1 MSRDSP
7 RKARVSAP
15 NCGTRHTP
23 KTRRGAEKTAP
34 LCLFFRQTGTASGP
48 RPPPLAGMR
57 RDAPRQG
64 DPSPEI
70 GYTDEISSRNAR
82 IFPPRH
88 FTNSIFYVTMYKFRR
103 KRAPRAS
110 RTRMR
115 KRIPRTRQ
123 PFGFCGTVRAPK
135 RKPQRKRNKP
145 KTKPKQ
151 NGKYKGDPR

>member
-15 NCGTRHTP
+15 EPREPVTP
-23 KTRRGAEKTAP
+23 KNTERSRFFGSSLSVLRQRGTCKA
-34 LCLFFRQTGTASGP
+34 F

-57 RDAPRQG
+57 RDAPRQS

-70 GYTDEISSRNAR
+70 GHTDESSARNAR

-123 PFGFCGTVRAPK
+123 PFGFCGTVLAPK
-135 RKPQRKRNKP
+135 RKPQRKRHKP

-151 NGKYKGDPR
+151 NGKYKEDPR